1 MPMKKPNWTYLRER
15 RKAREEYFVATAV
28 IIPILWEIPQ
38 RFVPYNT
45 TGHYDTCNQKRE
57 YDAKI
62 DSKKRLTIRGARTR
76 HYHVTEYEDGTVEL
90 SPRELIH
97 PDEISRRTLQM
108 MDRAMDHLQKGEV
121 SDPVDVEALQELLE

>member
-1 MPMKKPNWTYLRER
+1 MNALKKKN
-15 RKAREEYFVATAV
+15 
-28 IIPILWEIPQ
+28 
-38 RFVPYNT
+38 
-45 TGHYDTCNQKRE
+45 E

-90 SPRELIH
+90 SPRTLIH

-108 MDRAMDHLQKGEV
+108 MDTAMEHLAEGTA
-121 SDPVDVEALQELLE
+121 STPVNMDELEALLAEKT

>member
-1 MPMKKPNWTYLRER
+1 MNDTVTPKK
-15 RKAREEYFVATAV
+15 
-28 IIPILWEIPQ
+28 
-38 RFVPYNT
+38 
-45 TGHYDTCNQKRE
+45 E

-108 MDRAMDHLQKGEV
+108 MDQAMENMKEKTV
-121 SDPVDVEALQELLE
+121 SKPIDMETLKQLLES

>member
-1 MPMKKPNWTYLRER
+1 MTP
-15 RKAREEYFVATAV
+15 ATK
-28 IIPILWEIPQ
+28 
-38 RFVPYNT
+38 
-45 TGHYDTCNQKRE
+45 KRE

-97 PDEISRRTLQM
+97 PDEISRRTLKM
-108 MDRAMDHLQKGEV
+108 MDKAMKNLKKGQV
-121 SDPVDVEALQELLE
+121 SKPVDMEELEELLEE

>member
-1 MPMKKPNWTYLRER
+1 MNDNL
-15 RKAREEYFVATAV
+15 A
-28 IIPILWEIPQ
+28 
-38 RFVPYNT
+38 
-45 TGHYDTCNQKRE
+45 QKRE

-90 SPRELIH
+90 SPRQLIH

-108 MDRAMDHLQKGEV
+108 MDEAIENMKDGIVSEPVNMETLQHLLDNQ
-121 SDPVDVEALQELLE
+121 

>member
-1 MPMKKPNWTYLRER
+1 MLYRER
-15 RKAREEYFVATAV
+15 ASIAREEHFLGTD
-28 IIPILWEIPQ
+28 
-38 RFVPYNT
+38 RYNT
-45 TGHYDTCNQKRE
+45 YIVGNPTRICTLRQTQTIMTPATKKRE

-108 MDRAMDHLQKGEV
+108 MDRAMEHLQKGEV
-121 SDPVDVEALQELLE
+121 SEPVDMDALQDLLEE